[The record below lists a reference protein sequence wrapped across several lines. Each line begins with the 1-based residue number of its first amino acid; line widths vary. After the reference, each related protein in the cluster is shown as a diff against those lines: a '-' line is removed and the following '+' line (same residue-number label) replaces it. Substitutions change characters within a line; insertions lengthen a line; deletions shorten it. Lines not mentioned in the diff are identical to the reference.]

1 MKRNVFILILLVSSL
16 LAGCGKQEAQ
26 QPSLP
31 ATGDE
36 PTVTTPVTTT
46 TPTEEAEPTTA
57 PTTTQ
62 AAELPTELPT
72 ETTTV
77 GNVIPPLPLP
87 TTAPTLTPP
96 SDEVSICSHN
106 YQPGI
111 YQAPTC
117 EAAGFQTF
125 RCGKC
130 GDVQQQIAAPLGH
143 SFGTATCT
151 SPKSCGLC
159 GKTEGNAL
167 GHSYLSGQ
175 CSRCGEKDPSQRTIT
190 IQVKDSKNKPVDGV
204 TVELHIGGSLHS
216 TAVSS
221 GGKVS
226 FTVLNHPGSYTLVLT
241 QIPEGYKAQK
251 DRYDYRSDNGSI
263 VLEIVPVVYPDD
275 HSKAAY
281 KVGST
286 MGDFTV
292 TDVDGKTYQ
301 LSQLLQQK
309 KLVILNFWYY
319 TCVPCKA
326 EFPYFNSVYQKY
338 SDDIEILG
346 LNHFDSESKIRQLQS
361 EMGLA
366 FPLATEHLGMQ
377 QGFGIQSYPV
387 TVFIGSNGKI
397 LKIQKDIGFQSEAE
411 LETIIQQI
419 LGR

>member
-77 GNVIPPLPLP
+77 GNVIPTLPLP

-143 SFGTATCT
+143 SYEDATCIT
-151 SPKSCGLC
+151 PKRCLLC
-159 GKTEGNAL
+159 SSTLGSSL
-167 GHSYLSGQ
+167 GHNFSDGL

-204 TVELHIGGSLHS
+204 TVELHIGGSLHG

-251 DRYDYRSDNGSI
+251 DRYDYRSDSGSI

-326 EFPYFNSVYQKY
+326 EFPYFNSIYQRY
-338 SDDIEILG
+338 SNDIALLA
-346 LNHFDSESKIRQLQS
+346 LNPFDSEAQIRQLRS
-361 EMGLA
+361 ELGLT
-366 FPLATEHLGMQ
+366 FPLATENLGMQ

-387 TVFIGSNGKI
+387 TVFIGDSGRI
-397 LKIQKDIGFQSEAE
+397 LYIQKDAPFHSEAQ
-411 LETIIQQI
+411 LDALVKQMIA
-419 LGR
+419 R